1 MQSQRILQVPLL
13 REAAEVETFGQPFSV
28 ACVNWPADFPFA
40 PSCAGH
46 IGHTSD
52 ALVVNFRVSGPDLRA
67 VNLTDDGRSWEDSAC
82 ECFVQVP
89 ESNEYYNFEVNP
101 AGFLVA
107 AHGPDVHH
115 RTSIGPEAFARI
127 RRICR
132 VEGIGPITKPIEFR
146 GGCWKWSVTL
156 VIPWGIIGLK
166 EAPGSLRAN
175 FFKCGDKTAHPHFLS
190 WAPIE
195 SPAPNFH
202 LPAFFGELR
211 FI

>member
-28 ACVNWPADFPFA
+28 DRVNWPESFPFA
-40 PSCAGH
+40 PSCTGH
-46 IGHTSD
+46 IGYT
-52 ALVVNFRVSGPDLRA
+52 AEAIVVNFRVSGPDLRA

-82 ECFVQVP
+82 ECFLQVP
-89 ESNEYYNFEVNP
+89 GSEEYFNFEMNP
-101 AGFLVA
+101 AGVLVA

-115 RTSIGPEAFARI
+115 RTSIGPEEFARI
-127 RRICR
+127 QRVCQ

-195 SPAPNFH
+195 SPAPTFH

>member
-28 ACVNWPADFPFA
+28 DRVNWPESFPFA
-40 PSCAGH
+40 PSCTGH
-46 IGHTSD
+46 IGYT
-52 ALVVNFRVSGPDLRA
+52 AEAIVVNFRVSGPDLRA

-82 ECFVQVP
+82 ECFLQVP
-89 ESNEYYNFEVNP
+89 GSEEYFNFEVNP

-115 RTSIGPEAFARI
+115 RTSIGPEEFARI
-127 RRICR
+127 QRVCR

-146 GGCWKWSVTL
+146 GGCCKWRVTL

>member
-1 MQSQRILQVPLL
+1 MQPEKKLQVPLL

-28 ACVNWPADFPFA
+28 DCVNWPADFPFA
-40 PSCAGH
+40 PSCSGH

-89 ESNEYYNFEVNP
+89 GNREYYNFEVNP

-132 VEGIGPITKPIEFR
+132 VEGIGPITKPIEARRALRELLQVRGQDGPSAFPVLGSHCFAGAQFPPSGIFR
-146 GGCWKWSVTL
+146 GT
-156 VIPWGIIGLK
+156 
-166 EAPGSLRAN
+166 
-175 FFKCGDKTAHPHFLS
+175 
-190 WAPIE
+190 
-195 SPAPNFH
+195 
-202 LPAFFGELR
+202 
-211 FI
+211 